1 MDHGVSPTTWQHSS
15 VPDVF
20 KEKISVIHDGIDTK
34 ILNASEQV
42 VFEAVD
48 DQGRQVRLTRDDEVV
63 TFVNRNLEP
72 FRGYHIFMRA
82 LPQMM
87 RERPQAK
94 FILIGG
100 DSVSYGAA
108 PKEGT
113 WKQIY
118 LDEVKADLDLSRV
131 HFLGRV
137 PYGTYVS
144 AMQVSKA
151 HIYLTYPFVLS
162 WSLLEC
168 MAMKAPIIASST
180 PPVLEVIQDGVNGHL
195 VDFFDGNAL
204 AQKVVEVLAH
214 PERQVQIRENA
225 RKTIVEKYDLQ
236 TQCLPAHIQLVESLG
251 PKTA

>member
-1 MDHGVSPTTWQHSS
+1 M
-15 VPDVF
+15 
-20 KEKISVIHDGIDTK
+20 
-34 ILNASEQV
+34 NASEQAV
-42 VFEAVD
+42 LQAVD
-48 DQGRQVRLTRDDEVV
+48 DQGREIHLTRDDELV

-72 FRGYHIFMRA
+72 FRGYHIFMKA

-87 RERPQAK
+87 RERPNAK
-94 FILIGG
+94 FIIIGG
-100 DSVSYGAA
+100 DGVSYGAA

-118 LDEVKADLDLSRV
+118 LDEVKADLDMSRV

-168 MAMKAPIIASST
+168 MAMKVPIIASST

-195 VDFFDGNAL
+195 VDFFDEKAL
-204 AQKVVEVLAH
+204 AEKVLQVLTQ
-214 PERQVQIRENA
+214 PEQQLQLRANA
-225 RKTIVEKYDLQ
+225 RQTIVEKYDLHSH
-236 TQCLPAHIQLVESLG
+236 CLPAHIALVESFDVQN
-251 PKTA
+251 K